1 MLPNYRKS
9 ESRLAGQSWPNA
21 KGITKGKCA
30 RVGKGERG
38 AAGIGRHLSILL
50 AKRFNVY
57 SVASCLNICGIFAK
71 TTKCHAHTHGHAH
84 VAFTSRP
91 PRHQGIGY
99 LTRTACLKFSNT
111 QIVGKLNENILRL
124 AFDWG
129 TRNVGGMVKGECWRC
144 KLLCGIKTAASSG
157 QQTAEKGWKASKE
170 FSRTKLPPGRSL
182 LALFCSMHPPSLHRS
197 SLPPYGIP
205 NQDV

>member
-30 RVGKGERG
+30 RGGKGERG

-129 TRNVGGMVKGECWRC
+129 TRNVGGKVKGGVLEVQAAVWHKDSSVKRPADGG
-144 KLLCGIKTAASSG
+144 KRLKGKQRIQQDKVAAWSQLVGFVLLNAPSFPPS
-157 QQTAEKGWKASKE
+157 E
-170 FSRTKLPPGRSL
+170 LPPTLRHS
-182 LALFCSMHPPSLHRS
+182 
-197 SLPPYGIP
+197 
-205 NQDV
+205 